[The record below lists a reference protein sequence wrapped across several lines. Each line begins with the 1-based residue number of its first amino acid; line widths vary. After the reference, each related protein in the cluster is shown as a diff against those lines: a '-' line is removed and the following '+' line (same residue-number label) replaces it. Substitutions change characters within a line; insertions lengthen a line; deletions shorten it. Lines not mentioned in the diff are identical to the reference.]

1 MSGLTKGRITLL
13 TLDWIEL
20 MWDSK
25 AVTLE
30 VTLEPY
36 QLALIVSC
44 RLFIFFFNLKNRFWM
59 CMVDFV
65 WVYISA
71 LENIQNQQ
79 YFSRKKIL
87 MTFWT

>member
-1 MSGLTKGRITLL
+1 
-13 TLDWIEL
+13 
-20 MWDSK
+20 
-25 AVTLE
+25 
-30 VTLEPY
+30 
-36 QLALIVSC
+36 
-44 RLFIFFFNLKNRFWM
+44 M

-87 MTFWT
+87 MTF